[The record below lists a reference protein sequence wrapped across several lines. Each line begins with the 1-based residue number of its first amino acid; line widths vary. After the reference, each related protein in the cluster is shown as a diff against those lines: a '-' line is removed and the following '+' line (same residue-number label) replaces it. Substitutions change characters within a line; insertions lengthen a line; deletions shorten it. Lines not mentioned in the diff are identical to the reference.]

1 MQNLTIVFWGYFSNH
16 NKKNLFNFTPR
27 GNFKLKKK
35 PTQNNVSFGFRHCS
49 PTRVPSI
56 NFCHYLSYTLGH
68 CCLRVKAGLHSGQVA
83 SSSQRQPTITLK
95 CVPIGNLQQA
105 FSLMLMALHSGRKA
119 YYRERDPHISH
130 LQHSFFVKILE
141 NKKTLYKHC

>member
-1 MQNLTIVFWGYFSNH
+1 MFWGYFSNL
-16 NKKNLFNFTPR
+16 NKIFFNLISPQEETLNRKKEYIKN
-27 GNFKLKKK
+27 

-56 NFCHYLSYTLGH
+56 HFCHYLSYTLGP

-119 YYRERDPHISH
+119 CYQERDPHRH
-130 LQHSFFVKILE
+130 RGHTWK
-141 NKKTLYKHC
+141 